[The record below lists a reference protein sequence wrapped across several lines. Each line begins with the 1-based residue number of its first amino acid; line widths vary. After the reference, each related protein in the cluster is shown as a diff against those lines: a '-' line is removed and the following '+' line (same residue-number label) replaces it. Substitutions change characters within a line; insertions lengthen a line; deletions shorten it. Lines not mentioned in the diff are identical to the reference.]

1 MTLVPHPPYSLDLT
15 PRDFLLLLFPQMKK
29 VLRGKHFTDVEEVKQ
44 KTAEALKAIK
54 IDEFKTVLS
63 SGKKCL
69 NRCIASNGEYFE
81 GD

>member
-1 MTLVPHPPYSLDLT
+1 
-15 PRDFLLLLFPQMKK
+15 MKK
-29 VLRGKHFTDVEEVKQ
+29 VLKGKCFADVEEVKQ
-44 KTAEALKAIK
+44 KNNSSTKDIK

-69 NRCIASNGEYFE
+69 DRWIASDGEYFE